1 MAAIDP
7 TARID
12 PGAVIGENVSIGPYC
27 VIGPHVRIG
36 DAASSWPTFT
46 SPATRRS
53 ARAPCFIPSP
63 ARHSA
68 AIGQV
73 SRRPRPDW

>member
-36 DAASSWPTFT
+36 DACKPWPTFT

-53 ARAPCFIPSP
+53 ARAPCFTPSP
-63 ARHSA
+63 RSA
-68 AIGQV
+68 L
-73 SRRPRPDW
+73 RRNRSSIAAGRPDW